1 MNKQGLVKA
10 IANATGM
17 NQQQAGEALDAI
29 TSSIQ
34 SALAAGESVKIVGF
48 GEFLPKVRP
57 ARMGRNPKTGEAVA
71 IPESRVPAFKA
82 GKQLKAAL

>member
-17 NQQQAGEALDAI
+17 NQQQAGEALDAM

>member
-34 SALAAGESVKIVGF
+34 SVLAAGES
-48 GEFLPKVRP
+48 
-57 ARMGRNPKTGEAVA
+57 VA
-71 IPESRVPAFKA
+71 IPESRVPVFKA

>member
-10 IANATGM
+10 IANAIGM
-17 NQQQAGEALDAI
+17 NQQQAGEALDAM

-71 IPESRVPAFKA
+71 IPESRVPVFKA

>member
-82 GKQLKAAL
+82 GKQLRAAL

>member
-10 IANATGM
+10 IANSTGM

-71 IPESRVPAFKA
+71 IPESRVPVFKA

>member
-1 MNKQGLVKA
+1 VNKQGLVKA